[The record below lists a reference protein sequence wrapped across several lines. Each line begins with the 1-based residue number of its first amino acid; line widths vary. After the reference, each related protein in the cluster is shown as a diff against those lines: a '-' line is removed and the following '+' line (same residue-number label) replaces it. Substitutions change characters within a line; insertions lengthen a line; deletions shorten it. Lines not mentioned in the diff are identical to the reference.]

1 MAGTD
6 GLGQLKQYALEGS
19 NVQVVEAMVQMI
31 AIQRAYEAN
40 AKVLDA
46 SSGMMQYLNQSV

>member
-1 MAGTD
+1 
-6 GLGQLKQYALEGS
+6 
-19 NVQVVEAMVQMI
+19 MVQMI